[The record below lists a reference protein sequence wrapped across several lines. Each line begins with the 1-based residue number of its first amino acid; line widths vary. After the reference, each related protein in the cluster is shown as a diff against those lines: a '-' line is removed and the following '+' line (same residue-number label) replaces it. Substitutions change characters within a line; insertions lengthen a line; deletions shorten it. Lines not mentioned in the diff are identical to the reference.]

1 MLQRCL
7 GNELVPFYIFFLD
20 LVFLSLFLPCPHGT
34 GAWVVVWA
42 RIFVALL
49 VD

>member
-1 MLQRCL
+1 MQQRCL

-20 LVFLSLFLPCPHGT
+20 LVFLSFFRVFMEPAHGRWFGLAFLLRF
-34 GAWVVVWA
+34 W
-42 RIFVALL
+42 L